1 MTSWAKGF
9 GPYTQPGAYGENVF
23 GTNILSGLLN
33 PQQANQPANGN
44 VGMNTQASP
53 YTQAPTANKSLLDSL
68 GVGIPQEA
76 FQPIVPSSNKNYM
89 DNILAAITSQGGNWE
104 YNEKYNTK
112 DFIGQ
117 PQTGGDFNNKN
128 DWQNYQNGISNEA
141 DEFQKRIDYL
151 KSINYFN
158 EVDV

>member
-33 PQQANQPANGN
+33 PQRANQPANGN
-44 VGMNTQASP
+44 VGMNTAIGPDMQQSP
-53 YTQAPTANKSLLDSL
+53 YGKGLLD
-68 GVGIPQEA
+68 GIGNA
-76 FQPIVPSSNKNYM
+76 AMQPMPSDNRQYM
-89 DNILAAITSQGGNWE
+89 DMLAAITSQGGNWE
-104 YNEKYNTK
+104 YNEKYDTK
-112 DFIGQ
+112 DFIGR
-117 PQTGGDFNNKN
+117 PQTGGNFNNKS

-158 EVDV
+158 EVDA